1 MKMTLK
7 TRLYMMISSL
17 ICLSILAGGLGLYGM
32 AKSDDGLK
40 TVYEDRTVAL
50 EQISRV
56 DRLLVRIR
64 LSLAETLADQSAAKV
79 KSELAK
85 IDDNMTEIDKTW
97 ADYRATYLTPEE
109 KLIGDQFIIDRS
121 RLNEKGLLP
130 ILAAL
135 RAGKTEEAQ
144 RFQIILQQLVPPV
157 TAGIGSLRKL
167 QVDVAKDEYDR
178 AAINYTRL
186 RAVMI
191 TVVGLG
197 ALIAAGAGFLL
208 IRRVYFE
215 LGGEP
220 EYAAEIVR
228 AIAGGDLS
236 ILVETLQTD
245 EQSLLFFMR
254 EMQENLAKTVS
265 EIRQATDSIAVASGE
280 IASGNLD
287 LSARTEQQ
295 AGSLEETASS
305 MEELTATV
313 KHNGDNS
320 RQANELARTA
330 ADVAIKGGQVV
341 SQVVRTMDLI
351 DISSRKIVDIIS
363 VIDGIAFQT
372 NILALNAAV
381 EAARAGEQGRGFAV
395 VAAEVRN
402 LAQRSASAAREIK
415 GLIEDSVEQVAIG
428 GRFVDHAGATMTEI
442 VASVQSV
449 TAIMAEITAAGA
461 EQEAGIGQINQAIGE
476 MDSVTQQ
483 NAALVEEAAAA
494 AQALREQS
502 VRLASTVSVFTLAP
516 ATASNAFCEH
526 TLAKD
531 APPVSRPLAVST
543 IVPPRPMAAP
553 VKSQTRDKRVGRP
566 VKG

>member
-7 TRLYMMISSL
+7 TRLYVMTFSL
-17 ICLSILAGGLGLYGM
+17 ICLSILAGGLGMYGM
-32 AKSDDGLK
+32 AKSNDGLK
-40 TVYEDRTVAL
+40 TVYEDRTIAL
-50 EQISRV
+50 EQISRI

-64 LSLAETLADQSAAKV
+64 LSLAEILADQSGAKV
-79 KSELAK
+79 KPELIK
-85 IDDNMTEIDKTW
+85 IDNNMAEIDKTW

-109 KLIGDQFIIDRS
+109 KKLGDQFIIDRG

-130 ILAAL
+130 VLAAL
-135 RAGKTEEAQ
+135 RVGNIEDAL

-157 TAGIGSLRKL
+157 TAGIGALREL
-167 QVDVAKDEYDR
+167 QVDVAKDEYDQ

-228 AIAGGDLS
+228 AIAGGNLS
-236 ILVETLQTD
+236 ISVETLPAD
-245 EQSLLFFMR
+245 EQSLLFSMR
-254 EMQENLAKTVS
+254 DMQENLARRVS

-295 AGSLEETASS
+295 ASSLEETASS

-313 KHNGDNS
+313 KHNSENS
-320 RQANELARTA
+320 RQANALAQTA

-341 SQVVRTMDLI
+341 GQVVRTMDLI

-402 LAQRSASAAREIK
+402 LAQRSASAAKEIK

-428 GRFVDHAGATMTEI
+428 GRFVNQAGATMTEI

-449 TAIMAEITAAGA
+449 TAIMAEITAAGV
-461 EQEAGIGQINQAIGE
+461 EQEAGIGQINQAISE

-516 ATASNAFCEH
+516 ATTTNTFCER
-526 TLAKD
+526 TLALD
-531 APPVSRPLAVST
+531 SPPVSRRLAFST
-543 IVPPRPMAAP
+543 TVPPRPTAAP
-553 VKSQTRDKRVGRP
+553 VRS
-566 VKG
+566 

>member
-7 TRLYMMISSL
+7 TRLYVMTFSL
-17 ICLSILAGGLGLYGM
+17 ICLSILAGGLGMYGM
-32 AKSDDGLK
+32 AKSNDGLK
-40 TVYEDRTVAL
+40 TVYEDRTIAL
-50 EQISRV
+50 EQISRI

-64 LSLAETLADQSAAKV
+64 LSLAEILADQSGAKV
-79 KSELAK
+79 KPELIK
-85 IDDNMTEIDKTW
+85 IDNNMAEIDKTW

-109 KLIGDQFIIDRS
+109 KKLGDQFIIDRG

-130 ILAAL
+130 VLAAL
-135 RAGKTEEAQ
+135 RVGNIEDAL

-157 TAGIGSLRKL
+157 TAGIGALREL
-167 QVDVAKDEYDR
+167 QVDVAKDEYDQ

-228 AIAGGDLS
+228 AIAGGNLS
-236 ILVETLQTD
+236 ISVETLPAD
-245 EQSLLFFMR
+245 EQSLLFSMR
-254 EMQENLAKTVS
+254 DMQENLARRVS

-295 AGSLEETASS
+295 ASSLEETASS

-313 KHNGDNS
+313 KHNSENS
-320 RQANELARTA
+320 RQANALAQTA

-341 SQVVRTMDLI
+341 GQVVRTMDLI

-402 LAQRSASAAREIK
+402 LAQRSASAAKEIK

-428 GRFVDHAGATMTEI
+428 GRFVNQAGATMTEI

-449 TAIMAEITAAGA
+449 TAIMAEITAAGV
-461 EQEAGIGQINQAIGE
+461 EQEAGIGQINQAISE

-516 ATASNAFCEH
+516 ATTTNTFCER
-526 TLAKD
+526 TLALD
-531 APPVSRPLAVST
+531 SPPVPRRLAFST
-543 IVPPRPMAAP
+543 TVPPRPTAAP
-553 VKSQTRDKRVGRP
+553 VRS
-566 VKG
+566 